1 MSSDYYPEDGEDPV
15 VEIPEEDIQPTPPR
29 SYGPLFIALGA
40 VAAVGVLVWLGYSK
54 GTDYLVGLLTEY
66 WPVLAAPVAGWLLG
80 GFAVKH
86 LYRPSGRVLVSLDP
100 ATHTFRAVFVP
111 EEYFRYIEQAG
122 NNVVYHTPSGT
133 PVYTVTDMDLERGR
147 VDYGW
152 VHESDAM
159 VVMTRED
166 AYLKW
171 NDTLNEVLREN
182 LELMDHPA
190 VIALGLTRT
199 CLRRHLD
206 EISGAVGLTVPD
218 YEGHAESEREPEDE
232 QGD

>member
-1 MSSDYYPEDGEDPV
+1 MSSDVPEDGGFPEPEV
-15 VEIPEEDIQPTPPR
+15 PEEAFRPMPPR
-29 SYGPLFIALGA
+29 SRRPLFIALGA
-40 VAAVGVLVWLGYSK
+40 VVAVGVLAWLGYSR
-54 GTDYLVGLLTEY
+54 GTEYIAELLTEY
-66 WPVLAAPVAGWLLG
+66 WPVLAAPVAGWFLG
-80 GFAVKH
+80 SFAVKN
-86 LYRPSGRVLVSLDP
+86 LYKPSGRVLVSLDP
-100 ATHTFRAVFVP
+100 ETHTFRAVFVP
-111 EEYFRYIEQAG
+111 EDYFRYMDQAG
-122 NNVVYHTPSGT
+122 NNVVYHTPSGM

-147 VDYGW
+147 IDYGW

-171 NDTLNEVLREN
+171 NDTLNQVLREN

-199 CLRRHLD
+199 CLRKHLD
-206 EISGAVGLTVPD
+206 EISGAVGLTEPD
-218 YEGHAESEREPEDE
+218 YEGHPESVRDPEDE